1 MQIDLHLYVLLSPQ
15 IGGGIDLT
23 DNLQVSACAH
33 RICLAA
39 TVGFLLPPS
48 EEDTLTSQAQ
58 IPSPEDIHESSIRL
72 ATDGSAIIPFMED
85 EIQRFD
91 AEVDRFQTGELD
103 NTVFTP
109 FRLRQGV
116 YGQRQADV
124 QMIRVKLPGGIIS
137 ADMLD
142 CFGDITEKY
151 APLKKG
157 HITTRENI
165 QLHHIP
171 LEQTSVV
178 LRLLGS
184 VGLST
189 REACGNTVRN
199 VVGAPTAGVSPQ
211 EVFDPTPYLT
221 AYVRFGVR
229 HPITQGFPRKFKSAF
244 TGNDQRDEVA
254 AAIQD
259 LTFVSQFNEVD
270 GEQRKGFKV
279 YCGGGTSIMPRLAKP
294 LYQWV
299 SEDDYLRV
307 ALAVWTVFNNA
318 DMLRKNRMMARLKV
332 LIDRIGLDEF
342 RDMVDAELAN
352 IGPIDFRSLMTA
364 EEIQREDPPA
374 QPPAGNGDLS
384 DPEYQAWLE
393 ANVESQRQD
402 GYHVVYIKT
411 VRGDLTPEQFHGLA
425 DIVRKYTGG
434 KARTTQEQNLV
445 LRWVPAGYL
454 HDVWEALNGLEL
466 GEAGHSHISNVV
478 SCPGT
483 DSCKLGITAS
493 MGLAQA
499 LRSEMADWNGLAED
513 KGVGDIRIK
522 MSGCPNGCGLHHIA
536 NIGFHGAAVKGVD
549 GKQIPS
555 YELFLG
561 GNYGDNQVEDSRI
574 GTRVPKVK
582 VPAKLVPSVLKDIV
596 TYYKDHRADAT
607 ERFNDFLDRV
617 GLEEM
622 TSVAARAQEVGHEAQ
637 GGGEMYFDWERTDQY
652 VLERGEGECAV

>member
-1 MQIDLHLYVLLSPQ
+1 MTTEAQSPS
-15 IGGGIDLT
+15 L
-23 DNLQVSACAH
+23 
-33 RICLAA
+33 
-39 TVGFLLPPS
+39 
-48 EEDTLTSQAQ
+48 
-58 IPSPEDIHESSIRL
+58 EDIHASSLKL
-72 ATDGSAIIPFMED
+72 AEDAGAIIPFMED

-91 AEVDRFQTGELD
+91 AEVDRFRTGELD

-142 CFGDITEKY
+142 SFGDITEKY
-151 APLKKG
+151 APLQKG

-171 LEQTSVV
+171 LEQTSEV
-178 LRLLGS
+178 LRLLGE

-199 VVGAPTAGVSPQ
+199 VVGPATAGVSPD

-229 HPITQGFPRKFKSAF
+229 HTITQNFPRKFKSAF
-244 TGNDQRDEVA
+244 TGNDKRDEVA

-259 LTFVSQFNEVD
+259 LTFVSQYQEVD
-270 GEQRKGFKV
+270 GERHKGFKV

-294 LYQWV
+294 LYEWV

-318 DMLRKNRMMARLKV
+318 DILRKNRMMARLKV
-332 LIDRIGLDEF
+332 LIDKIGLDEF
-342 RDMVDAELAN
+342 RDLVDAELAD
-352 IGPIDFRSLMTA
+352 IGPIDFRPLMAA
-364 EEIQREDPPA
+364 EDIQVEHPPA
-374 QPPAGNGDLS
+374 QPTSTNGDDAS
-384 DPEYQAWLE
+384 PEYQAWLNS
-393 ANVESQRQD
+393 NVESQRQE
-402 GYHVVYIKT
+402 GYHVIHIKT
-411 VRGDLTPEQFHGLA
+411 VRGDLDPAQFHGLA

-434 KARTTQEQNLV
+434 KARTTQEQNIV
-445 LRWVPAGYL
+445 LRWVPTGYL
-454 HDVWEALNGLEL
+454 HDVWEALRELEL
-466 GEAGHSHISNVV
+466 AEAGHNHISNVV

-493 MGLAQA
+493 MGLAKA
-499 LRSEMADWNGLAED
+499 LRGEMANWNGLAD
-513 KGVGDIRIK
+513 DAGVGDIRIK

-549 GKQIPS
+549 GQQIPS

-596 TYYKDHRADAT
+596 TYYKDNRNDDS

-617 GLEEM
+617 GLEEL
-622 TSVAARAQEVGHEAQ
+622 TSVAARAQEVGHEAE
-637 GGGEMYFDWERTDQY
+637 GGGEMYYDWERTNQY

>member
-1 MQIDLHLYVLLSPQ
+1 MTSVPHVPDL
-15 IGGGIDLT
+15 
-23 DNLQVSACAH
+23 NK
-33 RICLAA
+33 
-39 TVGFLLPPS
+39 
-48 EEDTLTSQAQ
+48 
-58 IPSPEDIHESSIRL
+58 IHESSLEL
-72 ATDGSAIIPFMED
+72 AQDSPAIIPFMEE

-91 AEVDRFQTGELD
+91 TEVDRFRVGELD

-124 QMIRVKLPGGIIS
+124 QMIRIKLPGGIAS

-142 CFGDITEKY
+142 CLADITEQY
-151 APLKKG
+151 APLDKG

-165 QLHHIP
+165 QFHHIP
-171 LEQTSVV
+171 LEHTSRV
-178 LRLLGS
+178 LRMLGK

-199 VVGAPTAGVSPQ
+199 VVGPATAGVSPE

-229 HPITQGFPRKFKSAF
+229 HPITQNFPRKFKTAF

-259 LTFVSQFNEVD
+259 LTYVSQYKEVD
-270 GEQRKGFKV
+270 GEQRRGFRV
-279 YCGGGTSIMPRLAKP
+279 YCGGGTSIMPRLAQP
-294 LYQWV
+294 LYEWV

-307 ALAVWTVFNNA
+307 ALAIWTVFNNA
-318 DMLRKNRMMARLKV
+318 DILRKNRMMARLKV
-332 LIDRIGLDEF
+332 LIDKIGLDEF
-342 RDMVDAELAN
+342 RQLVDAELAN
-352 IGPIDFRSLMTA
+352 IGPIDCKPLMVA

-374 QPPAGNGDLS
+374 PPASTNGVPGT
-384 DPEYQAWLE
+384 PEYQRWRDT
-393 ANVESQRQD
+393 NVVAQRQD
-402 GYHVVYIKT
+402 GYNAIYVKT
-411 VRGDLTPEQFHGLA
+411 IRGDLTATQFSGLA
-425 DIVRKYTGG
+425 DIVRRYTGG
-434 KARTTQEQNLV
+434 KIRTTQEQNLV
-445 LRWVPAGYL
+445 LRWVPSGHL
-454 HDVWEALNGLEL
+454 HEVWEALKALDL
-466 GEAGHSHISNVV
+466 GEAGHSHINNIV

-499 LRSEMADWNGLAED
+499 LRTEMESWNGLNED
-513 KGVGDIRIK
+513 AGVNDIRIK

-536 NIGFHGAAVKGVD
+536 NIGFHGGAVKGVD
-549 GKQIPS
+549 GQQIPA

-561 GNYGDNQVEDSRI
+561 GNYGDNRVEDSRI
-574 GTRVPKVK
+574 GTRVPRVK
-582 VPAKLVPSVLKDIV
+582 VPAKLVPSVLKEIV
-596 TYYKDHRADAT
+596 TYYKDNRSNDG

-617 GLEEM
+617 GLEPL
-622 TSVAARAQEVGHEAQ
+622 TSVAARAQEVGHESE
-637 GGGEMYFDWERTDQY
+637 GGGEMYFDWERTNQY

>member
-1 MQIDLHLYVLLSPQ
+1 M
-15 IGGGIDLT
+15 
-23 DNLQVSACAH
+23 
-33 RICLAA
+33 
-39 TVGFLLPPS
+39 
-48 EEDTLTSQAQ
+48 TSQTQ
-58 IPSPEDIHESSIRL
+58 NPSQEDIHASSMRL
-72 ATDGSAIIPFMED
+72 ASDAGTIIPFMED

-91 AEVDRFQTGELD
+91 AEVDRFRTGELD

-142 CFGDITEKY
+142 SFGDITEKY

-171 LEQTSVV
+171 LEQTSEV
-178 LRLLGS
+178 LRILGS

-199 VVGAPTAGVSPQ
+199 VVGPPTAGVSPE

-229 HPITQGFPRKFKSAF
+229 HPITQNFPRKFKSAF

-259 LTFVSQFNEVD
+259 LTFVSQYNEVD

-294 LYQWV
+294 LYEWV

-318 DMLRKNRMMARLKV
+318 EMLRKNRMMARLKV

-352 IGPIDFRSLMTA
+352 IGPIDFRSLMSA
-364 EEIQREDPPA
+364 EDIQREDPPA
-374 QPPAGNGDLS
+374 HPSAGNGDHS
-384 DPEYQAWLE
+384 DPEYQEWLSS
-393 ANVESQRQD
+393 NVEAQRQD

-411 VRGDLTPEQFHGLA
+411 VRGDLGPEQFRGLA

-445 LRWVPAGYL
+445 LRWVPTGHL
-454 HDVWEALNGLEL
+454 HNVWSALQPLEL
-466 GEAGHSHISNVV
+466 AEAGHSHISNVV

-483 DSCKLGITAS
+483 DSCKLGITSS
-493 MGLAQA
+493 MGLAKA
-499 LRSEMADWNGLAED
+499 LRTEMADWNGLSED

-536 NIGFHGAAVKGVD
+536 NIGFHGAAVKGVE
-549 GKQIPS
+549 GQQIPS

-596 TYYKDHRADAT
+596 TYYKDNRTDES

-622 TSVAARAQEVGHEAQ
+622 TSVAARAQEVGHEAE
-637 GGGEMYFDWERTDQY
+637 GGGEMYFDWERTNQY

>member
-1 MQIDLHLYVLLSPQ
+1 M
-15 IGGGIDLT
+15 
-23 DNLQVSACAH
+23 
-33 RICLAA
+33 
-39 TVGFLLPPS
+39 
-48 EEDTLTSQAQ
+48 TSQAQ
-58 IPSPEDIHESSIRL
+58 SPSLEDIHASSLKL
-72 ATDGSAIIPFMED
+72 AEDSGAIIPFMED
-85 EIQRFD
+85 EIRRFD
-91 AEVDRFQTGELD
+91 AEVDRFRTGELD

-142 CFGDITEKY
+142 CFGHISEEY
-151 APLKKG
+151 APLQKG

-171 LEQTSVV
+171 LEQTSEV
-178 LRLLGS
+178 LRELGR

-199 VVGAPTAGVSPQ
+199 VVGPATAGVSAE

-244 TGNDQRDEVA
+244 TGNDKRDEVA

-259 LTFVSQFNEVD
+259 LTFVSQYREAN

-294 LYQWV
+294 LYEWV

-318 DMLRKNRMMARLKV
+318 DILRKNRMMARLKV
-332 LIDRIGLDEF
+332 LIDKIGLDEF

-352 IGPIDFRSLMTA
+352 IGPVDFRSLMTA
-364 EEIQREDPPA
+364 EDIQTENPPA
-374 QPPAGNGDLS
+374 QPASTNGVES
-384 DPEYQAWLE
+384 NPEYQAWLDS
-393 ANVESQRQD
+393 NVEPQRQE
-402 GYHVVYIKT
+402 GYHVIYVKT
-411 VRGDLTPEQFHGLA
+411 VRGDLNPVQFHGLA
-425 DIVRKYTGG
+425 EIVRRYTGG
-434 KARTTQEQNLV
+434 KARTTQEQNIV
-445 LRWVPAGYL
+445 LRWVPTGYL
-454 HDVWEALNGLEL
+454 HDVWDALGELEL
-466 GEAGHSHISNVV
+466 AEAGHNHITNVV

-499 LRSEMADWNGLAED
+499 LRTEMADWNGLAD
-513 KGVGDIRIK
+513 DAGVGDIKIK

-536 NIGFHGAAVKGVD
+536 NIGFHGAAVKGVE
-549 GKQIPS
+549 GQQIPS

-561 GNYGDNQVEDSRI
+561 GNYGDSEVENSRI

-582 VPAKLVPSVLKDIV
+582 VPAKLVPSVLKNIV
-596 TYYKDHRADAT
+596 SYYKDHRTDDS

-617 GLEEM
+617 GLEEL
-622 TSVAARAQEVGHEAQ
+622 TSVAARAQEVGHEAE
-637 GGGEMYFDWERTDQY
+637 GGGEMYFDWDRTNQY